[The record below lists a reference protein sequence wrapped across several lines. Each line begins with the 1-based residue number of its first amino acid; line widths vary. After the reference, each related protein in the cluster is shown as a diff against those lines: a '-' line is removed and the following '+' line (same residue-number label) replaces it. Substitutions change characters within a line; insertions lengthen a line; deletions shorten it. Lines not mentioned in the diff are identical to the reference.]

1 MFLTEETNT
10 LASLVAQQV
19 KEPPAMQEIQEIW
32 VLSLGAWQPT
42 SVLLPGK
49 SHGQRSLLGYS
60 PWGREESD
68 APEATEHSHGTR
80 MTDVLASASPV
91 IWDCKI
97 PCSSVLNVLMGN
109 MKMN

>member
-19 KEPPAMQEIQEIW
+19 KEPPAMQEMQEIW

-49 SHGQRSLLGYS
+49 SHGQRSLVGYS
-60 PWGREESD
+60 PQGHKESD
-68 APEATEHSHGTR
+68 ATEATEHRHGTH
-80 MTDVLASASPV
+80 MTVALASASPV
-91 IWDCKI
+91 IWDCKL